1 MALPKSTPPNHFE
14 RKIYHLKNAFIRIC
28 TQLPSSDT
36 KCKPNTIQRMIIDF
50 EIKKISSALA
60 ILLEAHT
67 SADQKYE
74 AL

>member
-1 MALPKSTPPNHFE
+1 M
-14 RKIYHLKNAFIRIC
+14 YHLKNTFIRIC

-36 KCKPNTIQRMIIDF
+36 ECKPNTIQRMMIDF

-60 ILLEAHT
+60 ILLEPHT
-67 SADQKYE
+67 SADPKYE